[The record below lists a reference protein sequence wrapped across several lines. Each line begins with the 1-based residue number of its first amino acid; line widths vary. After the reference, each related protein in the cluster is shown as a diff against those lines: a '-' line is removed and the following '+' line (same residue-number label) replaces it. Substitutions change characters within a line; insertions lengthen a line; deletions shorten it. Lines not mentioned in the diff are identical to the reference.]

1 MKIGLIS
8 DTHGHLPADVFTVFS
23 EVDLIIHAGDIGTEE
38 VLIDLRAS
46 APVTAVY
53 GNMDHSLPGGRLPRI
68 AFIKAEELTL
78 CVTHIL
84 NSPKSFAYELYKMN
98 KKADVVIFGHTHRPE
113 VQKYNDILFI
123 NPGSIAY
130 PRDEGGPSVAILSVA
145 GSETEI
151 TFYKVK
157 N

>member
-8 DTHGHLPADVFTVFS
+8 DTHGHLPADVFTIFS
-23 EVDLIIHAGDIGTEE
+23 DVDLIIHAGDVGSEN
-38 VLIDLRAS
+38 VLIDLQAL
-46 APVTAVY
+46 APVKAVY
-53 GNMDHSLPGGRLPRI
+53 GNMDHALPAGNLSRI

-84 NSPKSFAYELYKMN
+84 NNPKSFAYELYKMN
-98 KKADVVIFGHTHRPE
+98 KKAEVVIFGHTHRPE
-113 VQKYNDILFI
+113 VQKYNEILFI

-130 PRDEGGPSVAILSVA
+130 PRDEGGPSVAILSVV
-145 GSETEI
+145 GSETEV

-157 N
+157 I

>member
-8 DTHGHLPADVFTVFS
+8 DTHGHLPADIFTIFS
-23 EVDLIIHAGDIGTEE
+23 NVDLILHAGDVGSEN
-38 VLIDLRAS
+38 VLIDLQAI

-53 GNMDHSLPGGRLPRI
+53 GNMDHALTGSQLPRV
-68 AFIKAEELTL
+68 AYVKAEELML

-130 PRDEGGPSVAILSVA
+130 PRDEGGPSVAVLTVV
-145 GSETEI
+145 GNQTEV
-151 TFYKVK
+151 TFYKVGA
-157 N
+157 

>member
-8 DTHGHLPADVFTVFS
+8 DTHGHLPADVFTIFS
-23 EVDLIIHAGDIGTEE
+23 DVDIIIHAGDIGSEN
-38 VLIDLRAS
+38 VLVDLRAL

-53 GNMDHSLPGGRLPRI
+53 GNMDHALPHSGLPRI
-68 AFIKAEELTL
+68 AFIKADELTL
-78 CVTHIL
+78 CITHIL
-84 NSPKSFAYELYKMN
+84 NSPKSFSYELYKMN

-113 VQKYNDILFI
+113 VQKYNEILFI

-130 PRDEGGPSVAILSVA
+130 SRDEGGPSVAILTVV
-145 GSETEI
+145 GRETEV

-157 N
+157 K

>member
-8 DTHGHLPADVFTVFS
+8 DTHGHLPGDVFTIFS
-23 EVDLIIHAGDIGTEE
+23 EVDLIIHAGDVGSENILT
-38 VLIDLRAS
+38 DLQAI

-53 GNMDHSLPGGRLPRI
+53 GNMDHSLPAGKLPRI
-68 AFIKAEELTL
+68 AFIKAEELLL

-123 NPGSIAY
+123 NPGSIVY
-130 PRDEGGPSVAILSVA
+130 PRDEGGPSVAMLTVE
-145 GSETEI
+145 GSQTEV
-151 TFYKVK
+151 TFFKVK
-157 N
+157 A